1 MDNPAIANPVATV
14 ADSSVTYTAT
24 IINGTD
30 TTSATVLIR
39 SNGITVNA
47 GADRSIACGTTANLN
62 ASIRGVVTGAT
73 YSWSNGRSTAAN
85 AGVVAGNYSVTVTN
99 SAGCTATDAV
109 AVTYPGISQ
118 TVNFSVP
125 SPICVNKAAT
135 FPNTSAKTTGWSFV
149 WTEVVS
155 GTTYFTTNAVITV
168 AAAGPNSI
176 KLDADSGGCTFS
188 VTKPITVRAAAD
200 PLCRTG
206 INEVNFS
213 ENVSIFPNPTTGTFQ
228 LNVYGGE
235 ENLSVMIYDLSGKV
249 IYSENAKGGAVY
261 SKEIDLSKYAS
272 GVYYVKVQSG
282 NNMAVKKLA
291 LN

>member
-1 MDNPAIANPVATV
+1 
-14 ADSSVTYTAT
+14 
-24 IINGTD
+24 
-30 TTSATVLIR
+30 
-39 SNGITVNA
+39 
-47 GADRSIACGTTANLN
+47 
-62 ASIRGVVTGAT
+62 
-73 YSWSNGRSTAAN
+73 
-85 AGVVAGNYSVTVTN
+85 
-99 SAGCTATDAV
+99 
-109 AVTYPGISQ
+109 
-118 TVNFSVP
+118 VNFSVP

-188 VTKPITVRAAAD
+188 ITKPITVRASAD
-200 PLCRTG
+200 PLCRGGIG

-213 ENVSIFPNPTTGTFQ
+213 ENVSIFPNPTSGTFQ

-235 ENLSVMIYDLSGKV
+235 ETLSVMIYDLSGKV
-249 IYSENAKGGAVY
+249 IYTENAKGGAVY
-261 SKEIDLSKYAS
+261 NKEIDLSKYAS

-282 NNMAVKKLA
+282 NNIAVKKVA